1 MNKSLLYF
9 SILILVSNF
18 LLFLIAL
25 TNNIGVLGGYFGGLM
40 AIGTDPV
47 IIFMAII
54 IGTALV
60 VQQSRFSVIY
70 FILASIVGAT
80 IFHFMIGTRMFLV
93 DIVRVNVLLII
104 PSIIIIVASFFGPKS
119 KPDKVKLIKIDPST
133 QQKIR
138 ILILIFGVAISGF
151 ILFVDMTTYGSYRI
165 KDTLFGKYISKHL
178 IDYIVSIWITHIV
191 LFIISIIA
199 IFRLRFCI
207 AHVLMTSIDTNEP
220 KQIGNNLAKAIKKFF
235 KGI

>member
-93 DIVRVNVLLII
+93 DIVRVNVLLIMLHYM
-104 PSIIIIVASFFGPKS
+104 ACHTKS
-119 KPDKVKLIKIDPST
+119 YTSVLT
-133 QQKIR
+133 
-138 ILILIFGVAISGF
+138 
-151 ILFVDMTTYGSYRI
+151 
-165 KDTLFGKYISKHL
+165 
-178 IDYIVSIWITHIV
+178 VSISHATVRWQNKIV
-191 LFIISIIA
+191 TLEFFYA
-199 IFRLRFCI
+199 F
-207 AHVLMTSIDTNEP
+207 N
-220 KQIGNNLAKAIKKFF
+220 GAKKS
-235 KGI
+235 

>member
-133 QQKIR
+133 
-138 ILILIFGVAISGF
+138 
-151 ILFVDMTTYGSYRI
+151 
-165 KDTLFGKYISKHL
+165 
-178 IDYIVSIWITHIV
+178 
-191 LFIISIIA
+191 
-199 IFRLRFCI
+199 
-207 AHVLMTSIDTNEP
+207 
-220 KQIGNNLAKAIKKFF
+220 
-235 KGI
+235 